1 MDTAVPG
8 VRGSPAAVD
17 AARCV
22 RLRGGASVS
31 PVLSESSETL
41 SESRAADARLVDRA
55 GGARA
60 SSADASEESDED
72 KDVARRPLTADRFCV
87 VEVAFRNET
96 SDRSSDDAESADE
109 DDARDDGGVALGGAR
124 RRVLGGGGGGG
135 GGGINRC
142 DG

>member
-41 SESRAADARLVDRA
+41 SESRAADDARLVDRA

-60 SSADASEESDED
+60 SFSAASDYPDFDDED
-72 KDVARRPLTADRFCV
+72 KDADRLCV
-87 VEVAFRNET
+87 AVEVAFRNET
-96 SDRSSDDAESADE
+96 SDRSSDDAESDDE
-109 DDARDDGGVALGGAR
+109 DDARDDGGAVALGGAR

-135 GGGINRC
+135 GINRC

>member
-1 MDTAVPG
+1 MP
-8 VRGSPAAVD
+8 
-17 AARCV
+17 
-22 RLRGGASVS
+22 
-31 PVLSESSETL
+31 SESSETL

-60 SSADASEESDED
+60 SFATASEYPDSDDED
-72 KDVARRPLTADRFCV
+72 KDADRFCV
-87 VEVAFRNET
+87 VEAAFRNET

-109 DDARDDGGVALGGAR
+109 DDARDDGGDVALGGAR

>member
-22 RLRGGASVS
+22 RLRGGASLSSV
-31 PVLSESSETL
+31 PSESSETL
-41 SESRAADARLVDRA
+41 SESRATDARLVDRA

-60 SSADASEESDED
+60 SSAAESEYSDSDA
-72 KDVARRPLTADRFCV
+72 ADRFCV
-87 VEVAFRNET
+87 VEAAFRNET

-109 DDARDDGGVALGGAR
+109 DDARDDGGDVALGGAR

-135 GGGINRC
+135 GINRC

>member
-8 VRGSPAAVD
+8 VRGRPAVE

-31 PVLSESSETL
+31 PVLSESSETI

-60 SSADASEESDED
+60 SFAAASEYSDSDDED
-72 KDVARRPLTADRFCV
+72 TDAARRPLTAARFCV
-87 VEVAFRNET
+87 AEVPFRNEI
-96 SDRSSDDAESADE
+96 SDRSSDDAESAE
-109 DDARDDGGVALGGAR
+109 DDARDDGGVAVGGAR
-124 RRVLGGGGGGG
+124 RRVRGGD
-135 GGGINRC
+135 GGINRC

>member
-1 MDTAVPG
+1 MPG
-8 VRGSPAAVD
+8 VRGSPAVD

-22 RLRGGASVS
+22 RFLGGAAVS
-31 PVLSESSETL
+31 QVLSESSETL

-60 SSADASEESDED
+60 SFAAASEYSDSDDDDDD
-72 KDVARRPLTADRFCV
+72 KDAARRPLTADRFCV
-87 VEVAFRNET
+87 VEAAFWNET
-96 SDRSSDDAESADE
+96 SDRSSDDAESAE
-109 DDARDDGGVALGGAR
+109 DDARDDGDGVALGGAR
-124 RRVLGGGGGGG
+124 RRVRGGGGG